1 MLSLAGLAFNSVTP
15 FTAVPDASG
24 MNIGYSPLNF
34 TMDMKA
40 NLRADNTA
48 GWIPSTLT
56 DVNAEVTN
64 VKTYIKVATGHIDSI
79 SFPGRKKTV
88 FQFPLHFQY
97 VSLNLTGDPTFL
109 DFRNACGPIS
119 E

>member
-1 MLSLAGLAFNSVTP
+1 MS
-15 FTAVPDASG
+15 
-24 MNIGYSPLNF
+24 IGNLPLNF

-56 DVNAEVTN
+56 DIDAVVTN
-64 VKTYIKVATGHIDSI
+64 VKTYIKVGTGHIDEI
-79 SFPGRKKTV
+79 KFAGRQKTE
-88 FQFPLHFQY
+88 FQLPLHFQY
-97 VSLNLTGDPTFL
+97 VSLNFTGDPTFL
-109 DFRNACGPIS
+109 DFRNACGAIS